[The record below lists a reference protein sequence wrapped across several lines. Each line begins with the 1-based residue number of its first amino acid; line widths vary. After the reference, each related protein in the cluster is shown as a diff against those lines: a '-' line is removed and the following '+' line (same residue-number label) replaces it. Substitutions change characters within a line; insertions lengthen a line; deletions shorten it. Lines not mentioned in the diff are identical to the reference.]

1 MPISSESSSLRVT
14 PAAVQIER
22 LPDGPQRL
30 PRGATTT
37 FLSGTAIALI
47 ALGAAWMACSS
58 GPVTGVKAVALELP
72 VTQVSDETPQSA
84 AAPDSAL
91 PAWPGS
97 PESARAIENAD
108 IPPVPELAYPPT
120 PEEQPQAAPR
130 ETVEPAPATT
140 PTPNRQAPAVA
151 QPAAPAAAQ
160 PTATA
165 AKPSQQLPPRQT
177 AAKPKTAKPDAPA
190 TANAYGLAA
199 QQKAIPASATITLPA
214 LQELSVRSVPTPQAL
229 LDSDPLL
236 LNPQP
241 PQPRSFLERLFANTP
256 SNSYDQTRS
265 GSSGRT
271 ANESAAA
278 TSAASTSSGGASGSG
293 SSGGSNDNGSNG
305 SGSSSS
311 GSSGSGSSGG
321 SSGSGGGSSAGSG
334 GSGGASAGS
343 SDNGGGRGGGRGGD
357 RGGGKGGGKGK

>member
-151 QPAAPAAAQ
+151 QPAAPAAAP

-177 AAKPKTAKPDAPA
+177 AAKPKTAKPAAPA

-214 LQELSVRSVPTPQAL
+214 LQELSVRSVPTPQA

-293 SSGGSNDNGSNG
+293 SS
-305 SGSSSS
+305 S